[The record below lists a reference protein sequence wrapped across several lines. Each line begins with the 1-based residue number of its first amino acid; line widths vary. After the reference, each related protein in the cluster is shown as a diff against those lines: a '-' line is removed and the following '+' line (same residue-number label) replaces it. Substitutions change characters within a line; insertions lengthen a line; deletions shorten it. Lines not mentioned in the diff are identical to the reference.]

1 MHRKG
6 NLEGKKSNQ
15 QICYNIKLA
24 LHRKNY
30 QHEGIKHNKS
40 VRNDFLFPLIKKLSC
55 GKIMYPI

>member
-24 LHRKNY
+24 LHRK
-30 QHEGIKHNKS
+30 IKHNKS